1 MHFILQQK
9 KLMVVDGLLSSLS
22 YQNGS
27 NFEDSIN
34 ATAILI
40 ELVEVERTFELF
52 MLNKAEKTGEIIEL
66 ATDCANS
73 FNQHHLLSII
83 QAISNQLKQAHEQQN
98 VFKDLEEDTQE
109 TANESKKNQQFDP
122 TLPQN
127 KNTLHF
133 LEQLER
139 LNLISNLLLTINESG
154 SFGQEEETYTNQN
167 GVTVKRIGFKRL
179 KSLEVL
185 HSVFQ
190 LVHPSNGKLA
200 TSMMKFLQQAS
211 KAPDAAGE
219 SGEDSEDRSAAVDPE
234 IDLDSPRHPM
244 SLARFLPQTTRRHL
258 IKTLLMILSQ
268 YSHCSVASQ
277 LSLQILGQVM
287 TMFDVV
293 DVCLLQKFVIEDF
306 RKRHCMN
313 ELLDEELKQLSLEE
327 GIEHS
332 PISKYRINLDYMPS
346 AQINQMTQQ
355 LEERVELVRKY
366 YGSLSRKQ
374 VKEKTGVSV
383 TYDDLISAED
393 SKFWAELCKRDF
405 RRLEKQRRLNL
416 GEGHFMEESEES
428 EEDSEATGTQRQAR
442 EADSLEELLE
452 QRDGDDDFDHQ
463 KFLDETMRRNRE
475 LVA

>member
-127 KNTLHF
+127 RNTLHF

-200 TSMMKFLQQAS
+200 NSMMKFLQQAS

-219 SGEDSEDRSAAVDPE
+219 SGEDSEDRSEAVDPE
-234 IDLDSPRHPM
+234 NDLDSPRHPM

-332 PISKYRINLDYMPS
+332 PISKYRINIRFLWLD
-346 AQINQMTQQ
+346 
-355 LEERVELVRKY
+355 
-366 YGSLSRKQ
+366 
-374 VKEKTGVSV
+374 
-383 TYDDLISAED
+383 
-393 SKFWAELCKRDF
+393 
-405 RRLEKQRRLNL
+405 
-416 GEGHFMEESEES
+416 
-428 EEDSEATGTQRQAR
+428 
-442 EADSLEELLE
+442 
-452 QRDGDDDFDHQ
+452 
-463 KFLDETMRRNRE
+463 
-475 LVA
+475 